1 MYKLLAAAPLAFGG
15 FAPRGFFI
23 RNLKKTK
30 KNECMEFFTG
40 AMGFP
45 QPLLYAL
52 VYKKKPKT
60 TTGPVGI
67 FP

>member
-1 MYKLLAAAPLAFGG
+1 MVIVYKLFAAAPLASGG
-15 FAPRGFFI
+15 FAPKGFLV

-45 QPLLYAL
+45 QPLLYVL
-52 VYKKKPKT
+52 VYKKSLKLPQDQ
-60 TTGPVGI
+60 
-67 FP
+67 